1 MRKRS
6 LRKWGHSGV
15 EYLPHDIGEV
25 RRLKQK
31 LHYRQRPAEEGP
43 FGSSTPSARRPFQA
57 NASEAQRAEVGGAR
71 PGHKGHGRATLAASQ
86 ADRCEAVPIGEAC
99 PTCAGPL
106 QRRGFRSRSVL
117 DAQPLRVQRIVYRLQ
132 KKYCPPCRKFIRGQA
147 PTVLPKSLFGNQ
159 LVTQVVFLHYLYGL
173 PSGRVCPQLGI
184 GLGAAFALLHRVA
197 SLFQGLVPKSLE

>member
-6 LRKWGHSGV
+6 LRKWGRSGV

-71 PGHKGHGRATLAASQ
+71 PGRKRHGRATLAASQ

-132 KKYCPPCRKFIRGQA
+132 KKYCPPVVSSSAAKRPGCC
-147 PTVLPKSLFGNQ
+147 PKACLATNS
-159 LVTQVVFLHYLYGL
+159 
-173 PSGRVCPQLGI
+173 
-184 GLGAAFALLHRVA
+184 
-197 SLFQGLVPKSLE
+197 